1 MDNADTAKQ
10 RLNFYKKEL
19 TAELG
24 DILDYWINNTQDIA
38 EGGFYGK
45 IDNKNQVIPGSP
57 KGSVLNA
64 RILWS
69 FSAAYNLTGKK
80 EYLALAERA
89 FQYIIDYF
97 IDKEYGG
104 VYWTVDHLGNKL
116 DTKKQVYA
124 SAFTIYAL
132 SEYYKVSRHEN
143 ALNEAIGLFNILVD
157 KSFDRDK
164 TGYMEAFTEEWQPI
178 NDLRLS
184 AKDANE
190 KKTMNT
196 HLHVLEGYTNLYRV
210 WPDERLKEQTTILL
224 HDFLDHFID
233 PQTGHLN
240 LFFDED
246 WNRRSTL
253 ISYGH
258 DIEAAWLLLDSAGAI
273 NDNDL
278 VERLKRSATKIS
290 EATLQ
295 GLDADGGLWYE
306 YEPAKDHL
314 VKEKHWWVQA
324 EAMVGFF
331 NTWQITGDEQYL
343 DVSVIN
349 WDFVKDKILDK
360 KNGEWFWGVNENGQV
375 MVAEDK
381 AGLWKCPYH
390 NSRACI
396 EIINRINCLVY

>member
-1 MDNADTAKQ
+1 M
-10 RLNFYKKEL
+10 
-19 TAELG
+19 
-24 DILDYWINNTQDIA
+24 A

-45 IDNKNQVIPGSP
+45 IDNDNRVIPGSP

-80 EYLALAERA
+80 LYLEIADRA
-89 FQYIIDYF
+89 YQYIVDHI
-97 IDKEYGG
+97 IDKKYGG
-104 VYWTVDHLGNKL
+104 VYWTVDHTGNKL

-132 SEYYKVSRHEN
+132 SEYYKANRSLDV
-143 ALNEAIGLFNILVD
+143 LNEAAKLFWLLVD
-157 KSFDRDK
+157 KSFDHDK
-164 TGYMEAFTEEWQPI
+164 TGYLEAFTENWQPLS
-178 NDLRLS
+178 DLRLS

-210 WPDERLKEQTTILL
+210 WPDDALKQQISLL
-224 HDFLDHFID
+224 LNNFLDYFID
-233 PQTGHLN
+233 VETAHLN

-246 WNRRSTL
+246 WNKRSTL
-253 ISYGH
+253 VSYGH
-258 DIEAAWLLLDSAGAI
+258 DIEAAWLLLDSAEVIRDAALT
-273 NDNDL
+273 D
-278 VERLKRSATKIS
+278 RLKSIAIKIS
-290 EATLQ
+290 EAAQ
-295 GLDADGGLWYE
+295 EGMDSDGGLWYE
-306 YEPAKDHL
+306 YEPAEDHL

-331 NTWQITGDEQYL
+331 NTWQITGDRKYL
-343 DVSVIN
+343 DLSMMN
-349 WDFVKDKILDK
+349 WDFVKDNILDK
-360 KNGEWFWGVNENGQV
+360 KNGEWFWGINENGQV
-375 MVAEDK
+375 MTADDK

-396 EIINRINCLVY
+396 EIIKRIG

>member
-1 MDNADTAKQ
+1 MGLGIVEQ
-10 RLNFYKKEL
+10 LNIYKKEL
-19 TAELG
+19 EIELG
-24 DILDYWINNTQDIA
+24 NILEYWINNTQDVA

-45 IDNKNQVIPGSP
+45 IDNDNHVIPGSP

-80 EYLALAERA
+80 HYLEIADRA
-89 FQYIIDYF
+89 CQYIIDHI
-97 IDKEYGG
+97 IDKKYGG
-104 VYWTVDHLGNKL
+104 VYWTVNHSGNKL

-132 SEYYKVSRHEN
+132 SEYYKANRSLDV
-143 ALNEAIGLFNILVD
+143 LNEAAKLFWLLVD
-157 KSFDRDK
+157 KSFDHNK
-164 TGYMEAFTEEWQPI
+164 TGYLEAFTYDWQPI
-178 NDLRLS
+178 SDLRLS

-210 WPDERLKEQTTILL
+210 WPDDALKQQIVLL
-224 HDFLDHFID
+224 LNNFLDHFID
-233 PQTGHLN
+233 TETGHLN

-246 WNRRSTL
+246 WKKRSTL
-253 ISYGH
+253 VSYGH
-258 DIEAAWLLLDSAGAI
+258 DIEAAWLLLDSAEVIGDAVLTDRFKSIAI
-273 NDNDL
+273 
-278 VERLKRSATKIS
+278 KIS
-290 EATLQ
+290 EATQ
-295 GLDADGGLWYE
+295 EGMDNDGGLWYE
-306 YEPAKDHL
+306 YEPAEDHL

-331 NTWQITGDEQYL
+331 NTWQITGDRKYL
-343 DVSVIN
+343 DLSTMN
-349 WDFVKDKILDK
+349 WDFVKDNILDK
-360 KNGEWFWGVNENGQV
+360 KNGEWFWGINEHGQV
-375 MVAEDK
+375 MTADDK

-396 EIINRINCLVY
+396 EIIKRIS

>member
-1 MDNADTAKQ
+1 MILGIVEQ
-10 RLNFYKKEL
+10 LNNYKKEL
-19 TAELG
+19 ENELG
-24 DILDYWINNTQDIA
+24 NILDYWIDHSQDTA

-45 IDNKNQVIPGSP
+45 IDNENHVIAGSP

-80 EYLALAERA
+80 QYLEIADRA
-89 FQYIIDYF
+89 YQYIIEHF

-104 VYWTVDHLGNKL
+104 VYWTVDHAGNPL

-124 SAFTIYAL
+124 TAFTIYAL
-132 SEYYKVSRHEN
+132 CEYYKANRSPDT
-143 ALNEAIGLFNILVD
+143 LNEAAKLFWLLVD
-157 KSFDRDK
+157 KSFDHYRS
-164 TGYMEAFTEEWQPI
+164 GYLEAFTQDWQPI
-178 NDLRLS
+178 SDLRLS
-184 AKDANE
+184 IKDANE

-210 WPDERLKEQTTILL
+210 WPDDALKQQISHLL
-224 HDFLDHFID
+224 NNFLDHFIGGE
-233 PQTGHLN
+233 TGHLN

-246 WNRRSTL
+246 WNKRSTL

-258 DIEAAWLLLDSAGAI
+258 DIEAAWLLLDAAEVIGDAALT
-273 NDNDL
+273 D
-278 VERLKRSATKIS
+278 RLKSIAIKIA
-290 EATLQ
+290 EATQ
-295 GLDADGGLWYE
+295 EGMDSDGGLWYE
-306 YEPAKDHL
+306 YEPAEDHL

-331 NTWQITGDEQYL
+331 GTWQITKDRKYL
-343 DVSVIN
+343 DLSVMN
-349 WDFVKDKILDK
+349 WDFVKDNILDK
-360 KNGEWFWGVNENGQV
+360 KNGEWFWGINEHGQV
-375 MVAEDK
+375 MTNDDK

-396 EIINRINCLVY
+396 EIIKRIS